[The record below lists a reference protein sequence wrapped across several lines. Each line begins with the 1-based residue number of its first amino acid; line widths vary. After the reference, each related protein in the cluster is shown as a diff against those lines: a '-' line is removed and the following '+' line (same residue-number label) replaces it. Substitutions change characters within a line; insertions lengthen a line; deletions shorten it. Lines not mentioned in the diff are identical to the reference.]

1 MRTNDYG
8 LHLIEELVNT
18 QYGDYG
24 GYIQIDGH
32 SGADLFSLCQDHGI
46 DMDKYF
52 LIGLGAGES
61 TISGIGNRQQIH
73 FRALLLETA
82 IYGDSFDQI
91 QKYLQ
96 THNGKVKA
104 KQVFFEVQYKSL
116 NKYIKRFDFMVTTK
130 LAKYID
136 NIDIEDEI

>member
-1 MRTNDYG
+1 MRTSDYG
-8 LHLIEELVNT
+8 LHLIEDLVST

-24 GYIQIDGH
+24 GYVLIDGH
-32 SGADLFSLCQDHGI
+32 SGADLFSLCQGHGI

-61 TISGIGNRQQIH
+61 AISGIGNRQQIH
-73 FRALLLETA
+73 FRALLLETD
-82 IYGDSFDQI
+82 IYGDSFDKI

-104 KQVFFEVQYKSL
+104 KQVFFEVQYNSL
-116 NKYIKRFDFMVTTK
+116 YK
-130 LAKYID
+130 
-136 NIDIEDEI
+136 